1 MVHVGGDDH
10 PAAGDLAAHQLGGQA
25 FAEGDVLHL
34 LRDHALP
41 REVHLRDVCKAAPA
55 LDPFCAHGCFS

>member
-1 MVHVGGDDH
+1 MIIR
-10 PAAGDLAAHQLGGQA
+10 PRANLAAHQLRGQA
-25 FAEGDVLHL
+25 FAAGDVAAF

-41 REVHLRDVCKAAPA
+41 REVHLRDVRTAAPA